1 MYSVMFLPS
10 EGWVIVRYISDNEIQ
25 IEASFGKF
33 DSREEAM
40 QFAEVLN
47 EATSNSLIADD

>member
-10 EGWVIVRYISDNEIQ
+10 EGWMIVRYISDNEVQ
-25 IEASFGKF
+25 IETSFGKF

>member
-10 EGWVIVRYISDNEIQ
+10 EGWVIVRYISDNEVQ
-25 IEASFGKF
+25 IETSFGKF

-47 EATSNSLIADD
+47 EATSHSLIADD